1 MFSDVFRSRDAL
13 NCSKPLY
20 KHSQMCSRFVQMFSD
35 VQRCSKMFSNCHR
48 CFWMFSRYSQTFLDV
63 LQILIDVF
71 GCSLDAL
78 SMFSG
83 YFHDVRRMLSGCSSM
98 IGRNSMNPES
108 SIQTEFQ
115 LGVWTLLIQKSTVI
129 LPSSMVSLALVF
141 TGHRSLFYIKDHG
154 MLNILRAK
162 TWPLLFSQQ

>member
-48 CFWMFSRYSQTFLDV
+48 CFWMFSRYSQMFLDV
-63 LQILIDVF
+63 
-71 GCSLDAL
+71 L

-83 YFHDVRRMLSGCSSM
+83 YFHDVRRLLSGCSSM
-98 IGRNSMNPES
+98 IGRNSMIPES
-108 SIQTEFQ
+108 SIQREFQ
-115 LGVWTLLIQKSTVI
+115 LGVWTLIIQKTTVNH
-129 LPSSMVSLALVF
+129 PSSMVLLSLVF